1 MREEGSSKYLQE
13 LYLPCKRAGKMELLE
28 ALDPK
33 TSKHIPYDVQANLS
47 NPYNQE
53 VEEGE
58 ILPFPILG
66 VREAIQE
73 RILRLWNVNSYLTF
87 AAHATL

>member
-1 MREEGSSKYLQE
+1 
-13 LYLPCKRAGKMELLE
+13 MELLE

-66 VREAIQE
+66 
-73 RILRLWNVNSYLTF
+73 L
-87 AAHATL
+87 ATLIINESKRLMPIALNEGRRRRQNSIIDAGPLPGGFI